1 MSKSI
6 EKAARAWSLLEK
18 VIPLGPIRNEA
29 HYRRVAK
36 FLDELLTEVGG
47 NEKHPMSGLLYTVG
61 EIVREYELRTDPVP
75 DVRGAEVVAFLM
87 QSHKLS
93 QSELPEI
100 GPQSVV
106 SDILSGERILNARMI
121 GRLAARFKL
130 PTDVFYGPEQYS
142 NKPRRDGRSAA
153 SKK

>member
-6 EKAARAWSLLEK
+6 EKAARVWGLLEK

-36 FLDELLTEVGG
+36 LLDELLTEVGG
-47 NEKHPMSGLLYTVG
+47 NDKHPMSGLLSTAG

-87 QSHKLS
+87 KSHKLS

-100 GPQSVV
+100 GPQRIV
-106 SDILSGERILNARMI
+106 SDILSGERVLNARMI

-130 PTDVFYGPEQYS
+130 PTDVFLRAKTVHQ
-142 NKPRRDGRSAA
+142 
-153 SKK
+153 